1 MATAQVTYSFAPQT
15 LIEAHEANTNFS
27 DLVQF
32 LNLQVMHRDASAAF
46 SNVPSGPAGQNPT
59 NADHLVRK
67 GYVDMPVLDATSSG
81 SVSNSTGPTNL
92 GGWSASISKDISIT
106 SSGRITFNRSGR
118 YIVGIRGRYAE
129 GSTFLY
135 AFGLTLSG
143 SVIVAD
149 MVQGSGADGI
159 SSWNGMQ
166 LSCSTIRHFSA
177 GNEIRA
183 VYGQASGGGK
193 AYSARVWA
201 MGVPGTLS

>member
-1 MATAQVTYSFAPQT
+1 MATAQVTYTFAPQT
-15 LIEAHEANTNFS
+15 LIESQEVNQNFQ
-27 DLVQF
+27 DIIDF

-46 SNVPSGPAGQNPT
+46 SNVPSGPTGQNPT
-59 NADHLVRK
+59 SDDHLVRK
-67 GYVDMPVLDATSSG
+67 AYVDVPVLDATSGG
-81 SVSNSTGPTNL
+81 SVSSNVGPANL
-92 GGWSASISKDISIT
+92 GGWSSQIAKDISIT

-118 YIVGIRGRYAE
+118 YIVGIRGRYGA
-129 GSTFLY
+129 GASFFY
-135 AFGLTLSG
+135 GFGLTLNG
-143 SVIVAD
+143 TVIVAD
-149 MVQGSGADGI
+149 MAQGDGADGV

-201 MGVPGTLS
+201 MGVPGTIS